1 MSQDLYK
8 LLGIERNASAN
19 DIKRAFHKLALQHHP
34 DKGGNEETFK
44 KMQQAYEVLSDEGKR
59 RHYDATGQVPGDI
72 TAEQQGMPFSFPFD
86 IGNLFGMFGQGGRP
100 PRHRGVKP
108 PAKQEKLKLTLA
120 QLYFGHSFQIHL
132 DRFKSCGPCQGSGAK
147 RKESCGACGGGGVIF
162 QTMNLAGM
170 VVQSQ
175 GPCRDC
181 IGEGSRIVESCPTCN
196 GNKKVQE
203 KRQIDVQIPAGT
215 QDGEVFAFQ
224 EVCSE
229 VPEFE
234 KAGDLQ
240 LMVETTG
247 GAWKRIGSKGQ
258 HLELEVSLNL
268 AESLIGTKVKLEGHP
283 AWEEGVWIDVPP
295 ASFQDDVY
303 CVTGLG
309 MPLKGTTNSYG
320 DLYLRIKISA
330 KLSERKELSSEA
342 LQAQLRTVFSP
353 LCRNQELPADA
364 EVQKELYLTKLG
376 DISSPA
382 NGR

>member
-1 MSQDLYK
+1 MSADLYK
-8 LLGIERNASAN
+8 LLGIERNASPS

-44 KMQQAYEVLSDEGKR
+44 KMQQAYEVLSDDGKR
-59 RHYDATGQVPGDI
+59 RQYDATGQIPGDQM
-72 TAEQQGMPFSFPFD
+72 AEGMPQPFPFPFD

-100 PRHRGVKP
+100 NRPRGMKP
-108 PAKQEKLKLTLA
+108 PPKQEKLKLTLA

-132 DRFKSCGPCQGSGAK
+132 DRFKACPPCQGSGAK
-147 RKESCGACGGGGVIF
+147 RKESCSSCGGVGVVV
-162 QTMNLAGM
+162 QTVNLGGM
-170 VVQSQ
+170 VMQSQ

-181 IGEGSRIVESCPTCN
+181 NGEGSRIVESCGTCN

-203 KRQIDVQIPAGT
+203 KRMIDVQIPAGT
-215 QDGEVFAFQ
+215 QDGEVFPFQ

-240 LMVETTG
+240 LTVETAPG
-247 GAWKRIGSKGQ
+247 SWKRIGAKGQ
-258 HLELEVSLNL
+258 HLEHEVSLNL
-268 AESLIGTKVKLEGHP
+268 AESLLGTKVKLEGHP
-283 AWEEGVWIDVPP
+283 AWDEGLWIDVPP
-295 ASFQDDVY
+295 ASFQEDVY

-309 MPLKGTTNSYG
+309 MPLKGTTNVYG

-342 LQAQLRTVFSP
+342 LQTQLRTVFGS
-353 LCRNQELPADA
+353 LCRSQEVPAEAD
-364 EVQKELYLTKLG
+364 VQKELYLTKLG
-376 DISSPA
+376 DIGSPA